1 MRDGAQRGR
10 TVSVGT
16 YLILPIG
23 TSKRLRAEL
32 TEERDLGEL
41 RHLGVDFV
49 VLHHDLRYSELA
61 EHAAECGPTWAKD
74 LLPGLRR
81 ALDARGLAA
90 VPEVGQSFD
99 GATYAALVADE
110 SVVWLPKSR
119 PKSEST
125 RGLPRG
131 IGGHSVLLV
140 PLSPKRLVMV
150 QQDPEMLEALVE
162 ADFPGLQFRVGSA
175 WVELQRLLYDCIA
188 LDARHQTAST
198 AKLSEEQRIQAEALT
213 PLTGL
218 TLFES
223 AAVPACRLVS
233 VERVARISRFLQR
246 ISSERLDESLRRR
259 GSSLQGSLL
268 PEGAETNEERSRRR
282 GTPPDPNRLRKLKPY
297 PLEFQ
302 LVLRAAF
309 EELRVFYNR
318 CDTSSFAVAALRFK
332 PRLRP

>member
-1 MRDGAQRGR
+1 
-10 TVSVGT
+10 VSVGT

-23 TSKRLRAEL
+23 SSPRLRAEL
-32 TEERDLGEL
+32 DEQRDTGQL

-49 VLHHDLRYSELA
+49 VLHHDLPYSELA
-61 EHAAECGPTWAKD
+61 EHAAERGPTWARD

-81 ALDARGLAA
+81 ALDRRGLAA
-90 VPEVGQSFD
+90 VPEVGQSFAD
-99 GATYAALVADE
+99 ATYAVLVADE
-110 SVVWLPKSR
+110 SVVWLPQSR
-119 PKSEST
+119 PKPEPT

-140 PLSPKRLVMV
+140 PLSPKRLVIV
-150 QQDPEMLEALVE
+150 QQDPEMLDALVE
-162 ADFPGLQFRVGSA
+162 ADFPGLQFRVGPI

-188 LDARHQTAST
+188 LDARHETAAN
-198 AKLSEEQRIQAEALT
+198 AKLTEDQRIQAEALT
-213 PLTGL
+213 PSTGL

-233 VERVARISRFLQR
+233 AERAARISGFLQR
-246 ISSERLDESLRRR
+246 ISSERLDESLRHR

-282 GTPPDPNRLRKLKPY
+282 GTPPDPNRLRKLKPH
-297 PLEFQ
+297 PLDFHV
-302 LVLRAAF
+302 VLRAAF

-318 CDTSSFAVAALRFK
+318 CDTSSFSVAALRFK
-332 PRLRP
+332 PRLSP